1 MSTVF
6 FLIAIIIVLLVYIF
20 VKHQYTKDFKV
31 QQSKRKREQRVKN
44 FVYSAFDIDKI
55 EAIHYKKSLIELIYK
70 QKTITVKKEQI
81 IFVDYE
87 YQEKLESQYKMS
99 SDVDRAELFDLIIE
113 STYFYITENHYFTLV
128 INSKNHNRI
137 WINKRRD
144 TLKPVVK
151 EYINVDELEVD
162 IKALKD
168 QGVNVQNIYILTKN
182 SEYIT
187 NIINK
192 THVTSI
198 SYYPIDSNNTFED
211 KSENIKEKLKTLD
224 FSESEIESYKN
235 SIFDNKI
242 FLIVNDFR
250 IIGVL

>member
-1 MSTVF
+1 M
-6 FLIAIIIVLLVYIF
+6 
-20 VKHQYTKDFKV
+20 
-31 QQSKRKREQRVKN
+31 
-44 FVYSAFDIDKI
+44 
-55 EAIHYKKSLIELIYK
+55 
-70 QKTITVKKEQI
+70 
-81 IFVDYE
+81 
-87 YQEKLESQYKMS
+87 
-99 SDVDRAELFDLIIE
+99 
-113 STYFYITENHYFTLV
+113 
-128 INSKNHNRI
+128 
-137 WINKRRD
+137 
-144 TLKPVVK
+144 KPVVK

-224 FSESEIESYKN
+224 FSESDIESYKN

>member
-70 QKTITVKKEQI
+70 QKTITVKREQI

-99 SDVDRAELFDLIIE
+99 SDVDRAELFDLII
-113 STYFYITENHYFTLV
+113 
-128 INSKNHNRI
+128 
-137 WINKRRD
+137 
-144 TLKPVVK
+144 
-151 EYINVDELEVD
+151 
-162 IKALKD
+162 
-168 QGVNVQNIYILTKN
+168 
-182 SEYIT
+182 
-187 NIINK
+187 
-192 THVTSI
+192 
-198 SYYPIDSNNTFED
+198 
-211 KSENIKEKLKTLD
+211 
-224 FSESEIESYKN
+224 
-235 SIFDNKI
+235 
-242 FLIVNDFR
+242 
-250 IIGVL
+250 

>member
-55 EAIHYKKSLIELIYK
+55 EAIHYKKALIELIYK

-128 INSKNHNRI
+128 INSKNNNRI
-137 WINKRRD
+137 
-144 TLKPVVK
+144 
-151 EYINVDELEVD
+151 
-162 IKALKD
+162 
-168 QGVNVQNIYILTKN
+168 
-182 SEYIT
+182 
-187 NIINK
+187 
-192 THVTSI
+192 
-198 SYYPIDSNNTFED
+198 
-211 KSENIKEKLKTLD
+211 
-224 FSESEIESYKN
+224 
-235 SIFDNKI
+235 
-242 FLIVNDFR
+242 
-250 IIGVL
+250 